1 MKWWIQQ
8 ICKYF
13 EIFSQKKVGLES
25 FFFTSETIEKK
36 CISTR
41 CRKKSLRRTSVSFNE
56 SKNKYYSV
64 EDLNTRNPKN
74 GNGVILNINKLEGIP
89 YIDEIPN
96 SIYIK
101 QSSENI
107 SLQDSNDQ
115 IVSEIKNDGTINKG
129 FVSEENNEETISLM
143 CL

>member
-1 MKWWIQQ
+1 MK
-8 ICKYF
+8 YLA
-13 EIFSQKKVGLES
+13 KKVGLES
-25 FFFTSETIEKK
+25 SFFTSETIEKI

-41 CRKKSLRRTSVSFNE
+41 YRKKSSRRTSVSFNE
-56 SKNKYYSV
+56 SQNKYYSV

-115 IVSEIKNDGTINKG
+115 IVSEMKNDGTINKG

>member
-1 MKWWIQQ
+1 MKYLA
-8 ICKYF
+8 KKK
-13 EIFSQKKVGLES
+13 FSLNP
-25 FFFTSETIEKK
+25 FFTSETIEKK

-129 FVSEENNEETISLM
+129 IVSEENNEETISLM

>member
-1 MKWWIQQ
+1 M
-8 ICKYF
+8 
-13 EIFSQKKVGLES
+13 
-25 FFFTSETIEKK
+25 
-36 CISTR
+36 
-41 CRKKSLRRTSVSFNE
+41 
-56 SKNKYYSV
+56 

-101 QSSENI
+101 QSSENT
-107 SLQDSNDQ
+107 SLQDLNDQ
-115 IVSEIKNDGTINKG
+115 IVSGIKNDGTINKG

>member
-1 MKWWIQQ
+1 M
-8 ICKYF
+8 
-13 EIFSQKKVGLES
+13 
-25 FFFTSETIEKK
+25 
-36 CISTR
+36 
-41 CRKKSLRRTSVSFNE
+41 
-56 SKNKYYSV
+56 
-64 EDLNTRNPKN
+64 EDLNTRNPEN

-129 FVSEENNEETISLM
+129 FVSEENNEETISLIPKK
-143 CL
+143 

>member
-1 MKWWIQQ
+1 MK
-8 ICKYF
+8 YLA
-13 EIFSQKKVGLES
+13 KKKLGLNP

>member
-1 MKWWIQQ
+1 M
-8 ICKYF
+8 
-13 EIFSQKKVGLES
+13 
-25 FFFTSETIEKK
+25 
-36 CISTR
+36 
-41 CRKKSLRRTSVSFNE
+41 
-56 SKNKYYSV
+56 
-64 EDLNTRNPKN
+64 EDLNTRNPEN

-129 FVSEENNEETISLM
+129 FVSEENNEEKIQKDIFIDVPLEDSTPSPKGFSFFRRNK
-143 CL
+143 

>member
-1 MKWWIQQ
+1 M
-8 ICKYF
+8 CKYF
-13 EIFSQKKVGLES
+13 EIYSQEKVGFES

-64 EDLNTRNPKN
+64 EDLNTRNPEN

-129 FVSEENNEETISLM
+129 IVSEENNEETISLM